1 MMSLETGSTAPSSET
16 VSETV
21 SSESSAVESND
32 SGSGYAKTDPGYDA
46 FDDSDD
52 DATENTETPSETSDD
67 ASDSNA
73 TEEKVETP
81 AVDEAAEPETISD
94 ELLDKAYELGYTVE
108 ELKKFN
114 DVKSLEKEITLTARL
129 QERWQ
134 KSQDEKS
141 LVADKPPEPEI
152 APADEDEPKW
162 DELIEQG
169 HDPDMVALLKRNSD
183 RAARAE
189 AQVKQLSQIEAK
201 RAFDAQCDRFDDA
214 LNKIGDE
221 FKDVFGTGT
230 QDELADKS
238 PEQAKNRVNVF
249 QKMNMLRHGYL
260 TAGQRVPP
268 EADLIQEAVHASFYK
283 HAQTTARKRL
293 TGDIKK
299 AGSQALSR
307 PNSGGAQPLNGPQ
320 KALQIEQEYWKQ
332 NSL

>member
-1 MMSLETGSTAPSSET
+1 MSLETGSTAPSSET

-21 SSESSAVESND
+21 SNESSAVESND
-32 SGSGYAKTDPGYDA
+32 SSNGYSKTDPGYDA
-46 FDDSDD
+46 FDDSD
-52 DATENTETPSETSDD
+52 ENTETPSETSDD

-108 ELKKFN
+108 DLKKFS

-134 KSQDEKS
+134 KTQNEKS
-141 LVADKPPEPEI
+141 AADKPPEPEI
-152 APADEDEPKW
+152 VPADEEEPNW
-162 DELIEQG
+162 DELVEQG
-169 HDPDMVALLKRNSD
+169 HDPDMVALQKRSWD

-189 AQVKQLSQIEAK
+189 AQVRQLSQNEAT
-201 RAFDAQCDRFDDA
+201 RAFEAQCDRFDVA
-214 LNKIGDE
+214 LNNIGDE
-221 FKDVFGTGT
+221 FKDVFGTGK
-230 QDELADKS
+230 QGELAEHS

-268 EADLIQEAVHASFYK
+268 EADLIQEAVHASFHK
-283 HAQTTARKRL
+283 HAQTAARKRL

-307 PNSGGAQPLNGPQ
+307 PNSGGAQSLNGPPR
-320 KALQIEQEYWKQ
+320 ALQLEQEFWKQ
-332 NSL
+332 NNL